1 MLNYIQTIEKINGIK
16 TELKALETKT
26 DIFKHREYTKEL
38 YKNGKIEEL
47 EKAEADFLKHTEKE
61 QTLKR
66 YLTVYKSNA
75 EKLYILE
82 NIQTIIDI
90 FNKYSGKKC
99 GEKTKEKIKAEA
111 KENNISMYFSD
122 DEITFYMG
130 LYGYDRITLFTRYID
145 GVKQTITDN
154 ENKINTLDKSM
165 FHLPEVEAII
175 ENVEVYT
182 EEKEA
187 DFLRLKEM
195 YNALDEAI
203 KQYNNNCPFK
213 HQYIREGIYYID
225 WCRAD
230 KNTI

>member
-16 TELKALETKT
+16 AELKALETKT
-26 DIFKHREYTKEL
+26 DIFKHREHTKSL
-38 YKNGKIEEL
+38 YQNGKTEEL
-47 EKAEADFLKHTEKE
+47 KQAEADFVKDAEAE

-130 LYGYDRITLFTRYID
+130 LYGYDRIALFTRYID

-154 ENKINTLDKSM
+154 ENKINTLEKSM
-165 FHLPEVEAII
+165 FHLPDADSIIDNVEA
-175 ENVEVYT
+175 YT
-182 EEKEA
+182 EGKEA
-187 DFLRLKEM
+187 EFLRLKEM
-195 YNALDEAI
+195 YNTLDEAI

-213 HQYIREGIYYID
+213 HQYIRDGVLYMD
-225 WCRAD
+225 
-230 KNTI
+230 